1 MTEDKT
7 GGFGGRAGGN
17 KETIQ
22 VSRKGRSPLTH
33 STSIV
38 TFSTGN
44 TARTVLMRDLKAEK
58 FRPEIICRV

>member
-7 GGFGGRAGGN
+7 GGFRRRAGGN

-22 VSRKGRSPLTH
+22 VSRKGRSPPIH

-38 TFSTGN
+38 MFSTGN
-44 TARTVLMRDLKAEK
+44 TARDSFNERFEVRK
-58 FRPEIICRV
+58 V